1 METMESKRGFEPA
14 QYLDLSQDHLV
25 AVALWFLLHE
35 KKETSFEN
43 LVAEA
48 YLSFPKRFQLEGYP
62 QWPNAHVVGKAWVRC
77 RTDKK
82 WMTGSASAG
91 FELTP
96 FGERV
101 AEKILSKLQSKKS
114 GKATERRGSRQTIS
128 ARVVLAVESSP
139 AYAKYKSGDVGSISE
154 YEFCELL
161 YCTLE
166 STPETVNKNFEVVRQ
181 NVSEY
186 GRKDLFNFL
195 DELKARFAGRFVGKR
210 SRGGLMPQKKEA

>member
-1 METMESKRGFEPA
+1 MESKRGFKPA

-48 YLSFPKRFQLEGYP
+48 YLSFPERFQLEGYP

-91 FELTP
+91 FALTP

-101 AEKILSKLQSKKS
+101 VEKVLSKLQGKKS
-114 GKATERRGSRQTIS
+114 GKTTERRGSRQTIS
-128 ARVVLAVESSP
+128 ARVVLAVENSP
-139 AYAKYKSGDVGSISE
+139 AYRKYKSGDADSISE

-166 STPETVNKNFEVVRQ
+166 SSPETVNKNFDVVKQ
-181 NVSEY
+181 HVAEY
-186 GRKDLFNFL
+186 GRKDLPNFL
-195 DELKARFAGRFVGKR
+195 DDLRTRFAGRFVGKR
-210 SRGGLMPQKKEA
+210 SRGGLMPQRKEI

>member
-1 METMESKRGFEPA
+1 MESKRGFEPG
-14 QYLDLSQDHLV
+14 QYLGLSQDHLV

-48 YLSFPKRFQLEGYP
+48 YLSFPERFQLEGYP

-82 WMTGSASAG
+82 WMTGSASTG
-91 FELTP
+91 FDLTP

-101 AEKILSKLQSKKS
+101 AEKVLSKLQDKKS

-128 ARVVLAVESSP
+128 ARVVLAVENSP
-139 AYAKYKSGDVGSISE
+139 AYRKYKSGDVDSISE

-166 STPETVNKNFEVVRQ
+166 STPETVSKNFEVVKQ

-186 GRKDLFNFL
+186 GRKDLSNFL
-195 DELKARFAGRFVGKR
+195 DELKARFADRFVGKR
-210 SRGGLMPQKKEA
+210 SRGGLMPQKKEV